1 MTVGSF
7 QALQHRMIEVVIS
20 IEHARPMSHLAR
32 AIVDTRADPL
42 ERLVA
47 LDPDT
52 AFDLPS
58 KAEGATHLA
67 A

>member
-7 QALQHRMIEVVIS
+7 QALQHRMLEVAIR
-20 IEHARPMSHLAR
+20 IEHARPMSHLAC
-32 AIVDTRADPL
+32 AIVDARADPL
-42 ERLVA
+42 ERLAA
-47 LDPDT
+47 LDSNT
-52 AFDLPS
+52 AFDSPS